1 MFNNPDRY
9 PATPTA
15 PYRKPGKPNLPP
27 AANPAVDLY
36 ASVKNFIQAIRRTF
50 RMPVHDQ
57 GFYNDVALG
66 AGLGGVLGGAG
77 GLTGSL
83 GGAIMGG
90 IQGANLNTYNDGVPI
105 IPTSVND
112 YVMDQAVKFGRTLEP
127 YKDNVY
133 GSLGG
138 QIFGAA
144 AGGLL
149 GGVPGAAY
157 GSLAGAALGGIGGA
171 TPNSGYPIRDGM
183 SRPGYRSQYGANPV
197 YGPDEQRYMNQIP
210 PRPPQPWYND
220 TSNPAGLML
229 AMGTM
234 GAAGGGAIGS
244 MGGPE
249 GALAGLGIGAVG
261 GGLMGAGGWAYDQMQ
276 NNYEAAKR
284 REMEQE
290 MKARQNAQ
298 RALLDSQRFQF
309 YTSAPNEPRFSGRV
323 PSQAP
328 PQPVEDERRFMN
340 RVPQMATPDE
350 RRFMG
355 RVPSQAPQFAGEDE
369 QRFANRVPSQASPDE
384 RRFAG
389 RVPSA
394 RPETDEQRFANRV
407 PSRVSP
413 EEQRYTGRVPSQAPP
428 SPFQRN
434 KQADANRSQT
444 QDERRFAGK
453 VPSQAFPPQDERR
466 FDKKPQKP
474 ASPKTQSEANRSQA
488 QDERRF
494 MDKKPKSKAIV
505 KPPLD
510 SYIKRYKRD

>member
-1 MFNNPDRY
+1 M
-9 PATPTA
+9 A
-15 PYRKPGKPNLPP
+15 PQPGFQQDFFD
-27 AANPAVDLY
+27 A
-36 ASVKNFIQAIRRTF
+36 VKNFLYSVRKTF
-50 RMPVHDQ
+50 SMPAHDQ

-66 AGLGGVLGGAG
+66 AGLGGALGGATMG
-77 GLTGSL
+77 IPGAL
-83 GGAIMGG
+83 GGAIVGG
-90 IQGANLNTYNDGVPI
+90 IQGANMNTYSDGVPK
-105 IPTSVND
+105 IPTYVND
-112 YVMDQAVKFGRTLEP
+112 YVMDQARNLGNRLEP
-127 YKDNVY
+127 YRDNIQGAATGY
-133 GSLGG
+133 LT
-138 QIFGAA
+138 GAA

-149 GGVPGAAY
+149 GGLPGAAY

-210 PRPPQPWYND
+210 PRPPTPFYDDPN
-220 TSNPAGLML
+220 NPFSPALLGASAGALGGAFIGGQL
-229 AMGTM
+229 GAEGGAMAGGPIGAIYGGGI
-234 GAAGGGAIGS
+234 GAAGGGA
-244 MGGPE
+244 
-249 GALAGLGIGAVG
+249 L
-261 GGLMGAGGWAYDQMQ
+261 GAGMWAADQIFQ
-276 NNYEAAKR
+276 TRDAAMR
-284 REMEQE
+284 REKEQE
-290 MKARQNAQ
+290 LTNRQNAQ
-298 RALLDSQRFQF
+298 RALLDSQRSQF
-309 YTSAPNEPRFSGRV
+309 YTSAPNEPRFSDRV

-328 PQPVEDERRFMN
+328 PQPVEDERRLMN

-394 RPETDEQRFANRV
+394 RSETDEQRFANRV

-434 KQADANRSQT
+434 KQADANRSQA
-444 QDERRFAGK
+444 QDDRRFAGK
-453 VPSQAFPPQDERR
+453 VTSQAFPPQDERR
-466 FDKKPQKP
+466 FAGKKLQ
-474 ASPKTQSEANRSQA
+474 ASAKPKTQAEANRSQA

>member
-1 MFNNPDRY
+1 MAPQPDFQQ
-9 PATPTA
+9 
-15 PYRKPGKPNLPP
+15 GFF
-27 AANPAVDLY
+27 D
-36 ASVKNFIQAIRRTF
+36 SVKNFLYSVRKTF
-50 RMPVHDQ
+50 SMPAHDQ

-66 AGLGGVLGGAG
+66 AGLGGALGGATMG
-77 GLTGSL
+77 IPGAI
-83 GGAIMGG
+83 GGAITGG
-90 IQGANLNTYNDGVPI
+90 IQGANLNTYNDGVPV
-105 IPTSVND
+105 IPTYVND
-112 YVMDQAVKFGRTLEP
+112 YVGDQARNLGNSVRP
-127 YKDNVY
+127 YRDNIT
-133 GSLGG
+133 GAIGG
-138 QIFGAA
+138 QVLGTV

-149 GGVPGAAY
+149 GGVPGAL
-157 GSLAGAALGGIGGA
+157 GGGLAGAALGGIGGA

-210 PRPPQPWYND
+210 PRPPTPFYDDPN
-220 TSNPAGLML
+220 NPFSPALL
-229 AMGTM
+229 
-234 GAAGGGAIGS
+234 GASTGALGGAFIGGQLGAQGGAMS
-244 MGGPE
+244 GGPI
-249 GALAGLGIGAVG
+249 GALYGGGIGAVG
-261 GGLMGAGGWAYDQMQ
+261 GGALGAGMWAADQIFQ
-276 NNYEAAKR
+276 TRDAAMR
-284 REMEQE
+284 REKEKQLTD
-290 MKARQNAQ
+290 RQNAQ
-298 RALLDSQRFQF
+298 AALLDSQRFQV
-309 YTSAPNEPRFSGRV
+309 YTSAPNEPRFTGRV

-328 PQPVEDERRFMN
+328 PQPVEDDRRFMN
-340 RVPQMATPDE
+340 RVPQMPTPE
-350 RRFMG
+350 EQRFMG

-407 PSRVSP
+407 PSRMSL

-453 VPSQAFPPQDERR
+453 VTSQAFPPQDERR
-466 FDKKPQKP
+466 FAGKKPQ
-474 ASPKTQSEANRSQA
+474 ASANPKTQAEANRSQA

>member
-1 MFNNPDRY
+1 MAPQPDFQQDFFD
-9 PATPTA
+9 A
-15 PYRKPGKPNLPP
+15 
-27 AANPAVDLY
+27 
-36 ASVKNFIQAIRRTF
+36 VKNFLYSVRKTF
-50 RMPVHDQ
+50 SMPAHDQ

-66 AGLGGVLGGAG
+66 AGLGGALGGATMG
-77 GLTGSL
+77 IPGAI
-83 GGAIMGG
+83 GGAITGG
-90 IQGANLNTYNDGVPI
+90 IQGANYNTYNNGVPA
-105 IPTSVND
+105 IPTYVND
-112 YVMDQAVKFGRTLEP
+112 YVMDQARNLGNTVRP
-127 YKDNVY
+127 YRDNI
-133 GSLGG
+133 GGAIGG
-138 QIFGAA
+138 QVLGTV

-149 GGVPGAAY
+149 GGVPGAL
-157 GSLAGAALGGIGGA
+157 GGGLAGAALGGIGGA

-210 PRPPQPWYND
+210 PRPPQPWYD
-220 TSNPAGLML
+220 DPSNPASYML
-229 AMGTM
+229 AMGSV
-234 GAAGGGAIGS
+234 GAAGGGMIGGQ
-244 MGGPE
+244 M
-249 GALAGLGIGAVG
+249 GALGAGPLAAPLGALSGMGIGAVG
-261 GGLMGAGGWAYDQMQ
+261 GGVAGAGAWAYDQMQ
-276 NNYEAAKR
+276 QNYEAQLR
-284 REMEQE
+284 REKEQE
-290 MKARQNAQ
+290 LTDRYHAQ
-298 RALLDSQRFQF
+298 AKLVRDSRSPY

-328 PQPVEDERRFMN
+328 PQPVEDERRLMN

-407 PSRVSP
+407 PSRMSP

-444 QDERRFAGK
+444 QDERRFSGK
-453 VPSQAFPPQDERR
+453 VTSQAFPPQDERR
-466 FDKKPQKP
+466 FAGKKPQ
-474 ASPKTQSEANRSQA
+474 ASANPKTQAEANRSQT

>member
-1 MFNNPDRY
+1 MAPQPDFQQ
-9 PATPTA
+9 
-15 PYRKPGKPNLPP
+15 GFF
-27 AANPAVDLY
+27 D
-36 ASVKNFIQAIRRTF
+36 SVKNFLYSVRKTF
-50 RMPVHDQ
+50 SMPAHDQ

-66 AGLGGVLGGAG
+66 AGLGGALGGATMG
-77 GLTGSL
+77 IPGAI
-83 GGAIMGG
+83 GGAITGG
-90 IQGANLNTYNDGVPI
+90 IQGANLNTYNDGVPV
-105 IPTSVND
+105 IPTYVND
-112 YVMDQAVKFGRTLEP
+112 YVMDQARNLGNRLEP
-127 YKDNVY
+127 YRDNI
-133 GSLGG
+133 
-138 QIFGAA
+138 QGAA
-144 AGGLL
+144 TGGLTGAVTGGL
-149 GGVPGAAY
+149 RGGVPGALA
-157 GSLAGAALGGIGGA
+157 GGLAGAALGGIGGA

-210 PRPPQPWYND
+210 PRPPTPFYDDPN
-220 TSNPAGLML
+220 NPFSPALL
-229 AMGTM
+229 
-234 GAAGGGAIGS
+234 GASTGAIGGGLIGS
-244 MGGPE
+244 MGGNPFTTL
-249 GALAGLGIGAVG
+249 GGIGIGAVG
-261 GGLMGAGGWAYDQMQ
+261 GGALGAGMWAADQIFQ
-276 NNYEAAKR
+276 TRDAAMR
-284 REMEQE
+284 REKEKQLTD
-290 MKARQNAQ
+290 RQNAQ
-298 RALLDSQRFQF
+298 AKLVRDSRSPY
-309 YTSAPNEPRFSGRV
+309 YTSAPNEPRFTGRV

-328 PQPVEDERRFMN
+328 PQPVEDERRLMN
-340 RVPQMATPDE
+340 RVPQMPTPDE

-407 PSRVSP
+407 PSRMSL

-428 SPFQRN
+428 SSFQRN

-453 VPSQAFPPQDERR
+453 VTSQAFPPQDERR
-466 FDKKPQKP
+466 FAGKKPQ
-474 ASPKTQSEANRSQA
+474 ASANPKTQAEANRSQA